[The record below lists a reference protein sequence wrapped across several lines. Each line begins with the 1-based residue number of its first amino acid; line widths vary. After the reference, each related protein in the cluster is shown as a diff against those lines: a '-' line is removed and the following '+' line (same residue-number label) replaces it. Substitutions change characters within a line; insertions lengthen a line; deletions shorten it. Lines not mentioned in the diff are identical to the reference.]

1 MREPQRVRHDFLVER
16 GKNMNIISKKKQGV
30 IAIICAIAMVVT
42 SLTIYNPRE
51 AKADTDYSQLTYDYK
66 NKGEAYMK
74 GAETTKSQWRV
85 AVDTSQSTGD
95 IVNWMTKGD
104 GNLNFYN
111 DMFMNVTWHGV
122 YLNAT
127 LEINGVKVKDGAEGV
142 QLYAAAEIHVNAKTW
157 INNNAYNVVK
167 VTSADE
173 TQYVTFIVATG
184 NKVDTS
190 TEESTELQKPAAPT
204 GLVANINDLKTNYTI
219 AFANVATATSYKF
232 YLDGKLVKD
241 ITNGGVVTIEE
252 LKLEEGKT
260 YTFGV
265 SAVNAAGESDISTVS
280 VTVPSKET
288 ETSTGST
295 EETTEA
301 FDPSTITEWTAVKGS
316 TTMSYYI
323 ANDAAGKVSV
333 QPEMHGD
340 NLYAAFKIA
349 AKFKSVVL
357 NDESITP
364 RDGADVEIAKTSFKE
379 GYNKLVVTN
388 FYGNESV
395 TIYFKVEK
403 EEETTTK
410 PYKDGEVLV
419 NESNVIKEVPAYESG
434 NEYQNEYK
442 NSGIKFVNGK
452 KYVAEVVVSSTAA
465 KKIKLV
471 FQKNGEKNNNDWSPV
486 ADGYDV
492 EIAAGNKV
500 KITYVFTSNLNVDDG
515 IYDIYL
521 GSVADATTLVFESK
535 KLTTYNEVPAGVQTG
550 IEVVPAPATYTVTVD
565 GAPTSV
571 AEGSTYTFGDNAQ
584 GYYDT
589 TNSVA
594 YASGEK
600 ITVNSD
606 ITVTSIKLNVAMQKG
621 ASVRLAT
628 PTGLRFQ
635 TVITSGNDIA
645 VSDILNKDFVTTGTL
660 ITTFDLFSANGN
672 VLDKDS
678 KYTNL
683 DIANS
688 GWYNDEVGKFCGSI
702 IKIKTDNYE
711 KKFVG
716 VGYATITYHNGDK
729 YSIYA
734 DVNETDNARS
744 IYYVANAVKEAGYK
758 NCDAAQ
764 KAIID
769 KYLAKEAF

>member
-1 MREPQRVRHDFLVER
+1 
-16 GKNMNIISKKKQGV
+16 MNVISKKKQGI

-51 AKADTDYSQLTYDYK
+51 AKADTDYSTLEFTRVTEPMDSSY
-66 NKGEAYMK
+66 AYCITENTLK
-74 GAETTKSQWRV
+74 DFGR
-85 AVDTSQSTGD
+85 
-95 IVNWMTKGD
+95 
-104 GNLNFYN
+104 LNFYGTY
-111 DMFMNVTWHGV
+111 FMQIVGSGNSKMKEAKITIDGIVQKDTTIAFDRADAITGFNISQLSDKAYHEIKLEGDGGNITIILKKGNV
-122 YLNAT
+122 
-127 LEINGVKVKDGAEGV
+127 NGE
-142 QLYAAAEIHVNAKTW
+142 
-157 INNNAYNVVK
+157 
-167 VTSADE
+167 S
-173 TQYVTFIVATG
+173 
-184 NKVDTS
+184 
-190 TEESTELQKPAAPT
+190 EESTELQKPAAPT
-204 GLVANINDLKTNYTI
+204 GLVANINALNTDYTI

-232 YLDGKLVKD
+232 YLDGEYKKD
-241 ITNGGVVTIEE
+241 ITNGGIVTIEE
-252 LKLEEGKT
+252 LGLKAGKT
-260 YTFGV
+260 YKFGV
-265 SAVNAAGESDISTVS
+265 SAVNKAGESDISEIS

-288 ETSTGST
+288 ETTGS

-301 FDPSTITEWTAVKGS
+301 FDPSTITEWTTVGNS
-316 TTMSYYI
+316 TISYYI

-333 QPEMHGD
+333 KPEMHGD
-340 NLYAAFKIA
+340 NLYVAFSLA

-357 NDESITP
+357 NDETITP
-364 RDGADVEIAKTSFKE
+364 RAGADVEIAKTSFKE
-379 GYNKLVVTN
+379 GYNKLVVTD
-388 FYGNESV
+388 FYGKESV
-395 TIYFKVEK
+395 TIYFKVVSATEK
-403 EEETTTK
+403 TK
-410 PYKDGEVLV
+410 YK
-419 NESNVIKEVPAYESG
+419 
-434 NEYQNEYK
+434 
-442 NSGIKFVNGK
+442 
-452 KYVAEVVVSSTAA
+452 
-465 KKIKLV
+465 
-471 FQKNGEKNNNDWSPV
+471 
-486 ADGYDV
+486 
-492 EIAAGNKV
+492 
-500 KITYVFTSNLNVDDG
+500 
-515 IYDIYL
+515 
-521 GSVADATTLVFESK
+521 
-535 KLTTYNEVPAGVQTG
+535 
-550 IEVVPAPATYTVTVD
+550 VTVD
-565 GAPTSV
+565 GTPTEV
-571 AEGSTYTFGDNAQ
+571 EEGSTYTFGDNAQ

-589 TNSVA
+589 TNKVA
-594 YASGEK
+594 YASGET
-600 ITVNSD
+600 ITVNSN

-678 KYTNL
+678 KYTKL

>member
-1 MREPQRVRHDFLVER
+1 
-16 GKNMNIISKKKQGV
+16 MNVISKKKQGV

-51 AKADTDYSQLTYDYK
+51 AKADTY
-66 NKGEAYMK
+66 
-74 GAETTKSQWRV
+74 V
-85 AVDTSQSTGD
+85 AVDGKQYSVTVSDGSAWTGFVCQGIFD
-95 IVNWMTKGD
+95 SARIHFAWGIGVDANSITASINENELKID
-104 GNLNFYN
+104 GNNAN
-111 DMFMNVTWHGV
+111 GMFIPLTEVSGLEIGSYEIVVKATTIASESSPAKEIIAK
-122 YLNAT
+122 AT
-127 LEINGVKVKDGAEGV
+127 LKIEKVEG
-142 QLYAAAEIHVNAKTW
+142 T
-157 INNNAYNVVK
+157 
-167 VTSADE
+167 
-173 TQYVTFIVATG
+173 
-184 NKVDTS
+184 
-190 TEESTELQKPAAPT
+190 TELQKPVAPT

-219 AFANVATATSYKF
+219 AFANVPTATSYKF
-232 YLDGKLVKD
+232 YLNGTYVKD

-265 SAVNAAGESDISTVS
+265 RAVNAAGESDISTVE
-280 VTVPSKET
+280 VKVPSKET

-301 FDPSTITEWTAVKGS
+301 FDPSTITKWTAVKGS

-333 QPEMHGD
+333 KPEMHGD
-340 NLYAAFKIA
+340 NLYAAFALA

-395 TIYFKVEK
+395 TIYFKVAK
-403 EEETTTK
+403 EEETTAK

-419 NESNVIKEVPAYESG
+419 NESNVTKEVPAYKDG
-434 NEYQNEYK
+434 NYWQNEY
-442 NSGIKFVNGK
+442 NNAPVNYVEGK

-471 FQKNGEKNNNDWSPV
+471 FQRVNIWDFVDANG
-486 ADGYDV
+486 GYEA

-500 KITYVFTSNLNVDDG
+500 KITYVFEAIKDKGTDNGNF
-515 IYDIYL
+515 DIYL

-535 KLTTYNEVPAGVQTG
+535 KLTTYNEVPAGVKTG
-550 IEVVPAPATYTVTVD
+550 VEVLSAPATYTVTVD

-628 PTGLRFQ
+628 PIGLRFQ

>member
-1 MREPQRVRHDFLVER
+1 
-16 GKNMNIISKKKQGV
+16 MNVISKKKQGI

-66 NKGEAYMK
+66 NKGESYMK
-74 GAETTKSQWRV
+74 GAETTKSKWRV

-104 GNLNFYN
+104 GNLNFYGE
-111 DMFMNVTWHGV
+111 MFMNVTWHGV
-122 YLNAT
+122 YPDAT
-127 LEINGVKVKDGAEGV
+127 LEINGVKVEEGAEGV
-142 QLYAAAEIHVNAKTW
+142 QAYASAEIHVNAKTW

-167 VTSADE
+167 VTSKDE

-190 TEESTELQKPAAPT
+190 TEESTELQKPVAPT

-232 YLDGKLVKD
+232 YLDGEYKKD
-241 ITNGGVVTIEE
+241 ITNGGIVTIEE
-252 LKLEEGKT
+252 LGLKAGQT
-260 YTFGV
+260 YKFGV
-265 SAVNAAGESDISTVS
+265 SAVNKAGESDISEIS

-288 ETSTGST
+288 ETTGS
-295 EETTEA
+295 EETTETL
-301 FDPSTITEWTAVKGS
+301 DPSTIKDWTEVKDS
-316 TTMSYYI
+316 KNTMLYYI
-323 ANDAAGKVSV
+323 ANKASDKVSV
-333 QPEMHGD
+333 KPEMHGD
-340 NLYAAFKIA
+340 NLYAAFTLA
-349 AKFKSVVL
+349 AKFKSVEL
-357 NDESITP
+357 NGETIIP
-364 RDGADVEIAKTSFKE
+364 REGADIEIPKTSFSKE
-379 GYNKLVVTN
+379 YNKLVVTN
-388 FYGNESV
+388 HHGSETV
-395 TIYFKVEK
+395 TIYFKVVSATEK
-403 EEETTTK
+403 TK
-410 PYKDGEVLV
+410 YK
-419 NESNVIKEVPAYESG
+419 
-434 NEYQNEYK
+434 
-442 NSGIKFVNGK
+442 
-452 KYVAEVVVSSTAA
+452 
-465 KKIKLV
+465 
-471 FQKNGEKNNNDWSPV
+471 
-486 ADGYDV
+486 
-492 EIAAGNKV
+492 
-500 KITYVFTSNLNVDDG
+500 
-515 IYDIYL
+515 
-521 GSVADATTLVFESK
+521 
-535 KLTTYNEVPAGVQTG
+535 
-550 IEVVPAPATYTVTVD
+550 VTVD
-565 GAPTSV
+565 GTPTEV
-571 AEGSTYTFGDNAQ
+571 EEGSTYTFGDNAQ
-584 GYYDT
+584 GYYDK

-645 VSDILNKDFVTTGTL
+645 ASDILNKDFVTTGTL

-672 VLDKDS
+672 VLNKDS

-702 IKIKTDNYE
+702 IKIKTGNYE

>member
-1 MREPQRVRHDFLVER
+1 
-16 GKNMNIISKKKQGV
+16 MNIISKKKQGV

-95 IVNWMTKGD
+95 IVNWMTTGD
-104 GNLNFYN
+104 GNLNFYGE
-111 DMFMNVTWHGV
+111 MFMNVTWHGV
-122 YLNAT
+122 YPDAT
-127 LEINGVKVKDGAEGV
+127 LEINGVKVEKGAEGV
-142 QLYAAAEIHVNAKTW
+142 QVYAAAEIHVNAKNW

-232 YLDGKLVKD
+232 YLDGKFVKD

-288 ETSTGST
+288 ETTKGS
-295 EETTEA
+295 EETTET
-301 FDPSTITEWTAVKGS
+301 FDPSTITEWTAVGGS

-333 QPEMHGD
+333 KPEMHGD
-340 NLYAAFKIA
+340 SLYAAFALA

-364 RDGADVEIAKTSFKE
+364 RGGADVEIAKTSFKE
-379 GYNKLVVTN
+379 GYNKLVVTD
-388 FYGNESV
+388 FYGKESV

-419 NESNVIKEVPAYESG
+419 NDSNVTKEVPAYENG
-434 NEYQNEYK
+434 DYWQNEY
-442 NSGIKFVNGK
+442 NNAPVNYVKGK

-471 FQKNGEKNNNDWSPV
+471 FQRVNIWDFVDANS
-486 ADGYDV
+486 GY
-492 EIAAGNKV
+492 EAEFAAGNKV
-500 KITYVFTSNLNVDDG
+500 KITYVFEATQETDNGNF
-515 IYDIYL
+515 DIYL

-550 IEVVPAPATYTVTVD
+550 VEVVSAPATYTVTVD
-565 GAPTSV
+565 GTPTSV
-571 AEGSTYTFGDNAQ
+571 TEGSTYTFGDNAQ

-594 YASGEK
+594 YASGET
-600 ITVNSD
+600 ITVNSN
-606 ITVTSIKLNVAMQKG
+606 ITVTSINLNVAMQKG

-702 IKIKTDNYE
+702 IKIKTGNYE

-744 IYYVANAVKEAGYK
+744 IYYVANAVKDAGYK

>member
-1 MREPQRVRHDFLVER
+1 
-16 GKNMNIISKKKQGV
+16 MNIISKKKQGV

-95 IVNWMTKGD
+95 IVNWMTTGD
-104 GNLNFYN
+104 GNLNFYGE
-111 DMFMNVTWHGV
+111 MFMNVTWHGV
-122 YLNAT
+122 YPDAT
-127 LEINGVKVKDGAEGV
+127 LEINGVKVEKGAEGV
-142 QLYAAAEIHVNAKTW
+142 QVYAAAKIHVNAKNW

-232 YLDGKLVKD
+232 YLDGKFVKD

-288 ETSTGST
+288 ETTKGS
-295 EETTEA
+295 EETTET
-301 FDPSTITEWTAVKGS
+301 FDPSTITEWTAVGGS

-333 QPEMHGD
+333 KPEMHGD
-340 NLYAAFKIA
+340 SLYAAFALA

-364 RDGADVEIAKTSFKE
+364 RGGADVEIAKTSFKE
-379 GYNKLVVTN
+379 GYNKLVVTD
-388 FYGNESV
+388 FYGKESV

-419 NESNVIKEVPAYESG
+419 NDSNVTKEVPAYENG
-434 NEYQNEYK
+434 DYWQNEY
-442 NSGIKFVNGK
+442 NNAPVNYVKGK

-471 FQKNGEKNNNDWSPV
+471 FQRVNIWDFVDANS
-486 ADGYDV
+486 GYEA

-500 KITYVFTSNLNVDDG
+500 KITYVFEATQETDNGNF
-515 IYDIYL
+515 DIYL

-550 IEVVPAPATYTVTVD
+550 VEVVSAPATYTVTVD
-565 GAPTSV
+565 GTPTSV
-571 AEGSTYTFGDNAQ
+571 TEGSTYTFGDNAQ

-594 YASGEK
+594 YASGET
-600 ITVNSD
+600 ITVNSN
-606 ITVTSIKLNVAMQKG
+606 ITVTSINLNVAMQKG

-702 IKIKTDNYE
+702 IKIKTGNYE

-744 IYYVANAVKEAGYK
+744 IYYVANAVKDAGYK

>member
-1 MREPQRVRHDFLVER
+1 
-16 GKNMNIISKKKQGV
+16 MNIISKKKQGV

-95 IVNWMTKGD
+95 IVNWMTTGD
-104 GNLNFYN
+104 GNLNFYGE
-111 DMFMNVTWHGV
+111 MFMNVTWHGV
-122 YLNAT
+122 YPDAT
-127 LEINGVKVKDGAEGV
+127 LEINGVKVEKGAEGV
-142 QLYAAAEIHVNAKTW
+142 QVYAAAEIHVNAKNW

-219 AFANVATATSYKF
+219 AFANVATATSYK
-232 YLDGKLVKD
+232 LDGKFVKD

-288 ETSTGST
+288 ETTNGS
-295 EETTEA
+295 EETTET
-301 FDPSTITEWTAVKGS
+301 FDPSTITEWTAVGGS

-333 QPEMHGD
+333 KPEMHGD
-340 NLYAAFKIA
+340 SLYAAFALA

-364 RDGADVEIAKTSFKE
+364 RGGADVEIAKTSFKE
-379 GYNKLVVTN
+379 GYNKLVVTD
-388 FYGNESV
+388 FYGKESV

-419 NESNVIKEVPAYESG
+419 NDSNVTKEVPAYENG
-434 NEYQNEYK
+434 DYWQNEY
-442 NSGIKFVNGK
+442 NNAPVNYVKGK

-471 FQKNGEKNNNDWSPV
+471 FQRVNIWDFVDANS
-486 ADGYDV
+486 GYEA

-500 KITYVFTSNLNVDDG
+500 KITYVFEATQETDNGNF
-515 IYDIYL
+515 DIYL

-550 IEVVPAPATYTVTVD
+550 VEVVSAPATYTVTVD
-565 GAPTSV
+565 GTPTSV
-571 AEGSTYTFGDNAQ
+571 TEGSTYTFGDNAQ

-594 YASGEK
+594 YASGET
-600 ITVNSD
+600 ITVNSN
-606 ITVTSIKLNVAMQKG
+606 ITVTSINLNVAMQKG

-702 IKIKTDNYE
+702 IKIKTGNYE

-744 IYYVANAVKEAGYK
+744 IYYVANAVKDAGYK

>member
-1 MREPQRVRHDFLVER
+1 
-16 GKNMNIISKKKQGV
+16 MNIISKKKQGV

-95 IVNWMTKGD
+95 IVNWMTTGD
-104 GNLNFYN
+104 GNLNFYGE
-111 DMFMNVTWHGV
+111 MFMNVTWHGV
-122 YLNAT
+122 YPDAT
-127 LEINGVKVKDGAEGV
+127 LEINGVKVEKGAEGV
-142 QLYAAAEIHVNAKTW
+142 QVYAAVEIHVNAKNW

-232 YLDGKLVKD
+232 YLDGKFVKD

-288 ETSTGST
+288 ETTKGS
-295 EETTEA
+295 EETTET
-301 FDPSTITEWTAVKGS
+301 FDPSTITEWTAVGGS

-333 QPEMHGD
+333 KPEMHGD
-340 NLYAAFKIA
+340 SLYAAFALA

-364 RDGADVEIAKTSFKE
+364 RGGADVEIAKTSFKE
-379 GYNKLVVTN
+379 GYNKLVVTD
-388 FYGNESV
+388 FYGKESV

-419 NESNVIKEVPAYESG
+419 NDSNVTKEVPAYENG
-434 NEYQNEYK
+434 DYWQNEY
-442 NSGIKFVNGK
+442 NNAPVNYVKGK

-471 FQKNGEKNNNDWSPV
+471 FQRVNIWDFVDANS
-486 ADGYDV
+486 GYEA

-500 KITYVFTSNLNVDDG
+500 KITYVFEATQETDNGNF
-515 IYDIYL
+515 DIYL

-550 IEVVPAPATYTVTVD
+550 VEVVSAPATYTVTVD
-565 GAPTSV
+565 GTPTSV
-571 AEGSTYTFGDNAQ
+571 TEGSTYTFGDNAQ

-594 YASGEK
+594 YASGET
-600 ITVNSD
+600 ITVNSN
-606 ITVTSIKLNVAMQKG
+606 ITVTSINLNVAMQKG

-702 IKIKTDNYE
+702 IKIKTGNYE

-744 IYYVANAVKEAGYK
+744 IYYVANAVKDAGYK

>member
-1 MREPQRVRHDFLVER
+1 
-16 GKNMNIISKKKQGV
+16 MNIISKKKQGI

-95 IVNWMTKGD
+95 IVNWMTTGS
-104 GNLNFYN
+104 GELNFYG
-111 DMFMNVTWHGV
+111 DMFMKVVWHGN
-122 YLNAT
+122 YPDAT
-127 LEINGVKVKDGAEGV
+127 LEINGVKVENGAEGV
-142 QLYAAAEIHVNAKTW
+142 QVYASTEIHVNAKTW

-167 VTSADE
+167 VTSKDE

-190 TEESTELQKPAAPT
+190 TEESTELQKPAAPI

-232 YLDGKLVKD
+232 YLDGKVVKD

-288 ETSTGST
+288 ETTKGS
-295 EETTEA
+295 EETTET
-301 FDPSTITEWTAVKGS
+301 FDPSTITEWTTVGNS
-316 TTMSYYI
+316 TISYYI

-333 QPEMHGD
+333 KPEMHGD
-340 NLYAAFKIA
+340 NLYVAFSLA

-357 NDESITP
+357 NDETITP
-364 RDGADVEIAKTSFKE
+364 RAGADVEIAKTSFKE
-379 GYNKLVVTN
+379 GYNKLVVTD
-388 FYGNESV
+388 FYGKESV
-395 TIYFKVEK
+395 TIYFKVVSATEK
-403 EEETTTK
+403 TK
-410 PYKDGEVLV
+410 YK
-419 NESNVIKEVPAYESG
+419 
-434 NEYQNEYK
+434 
-442 NSGIKFVNGK
+442 
-452 KYVAEVVVSSTAA
+452 
-465 KKIKLV
+465 
-471 FQKNGEKNNNDWSPV
+471 
-486 ADGYDV
+486 
-492 EIAAGNKV
+492 
-500 KITYVFTSNLNVDDG
+500 
-515 IYDIYL
+515 
-521 GSVADATTLVFESK
+521 
-535 KLTTYNEVPAGVQTG
+535 
-550 IEVVPAPATYTVTVD
+550 VTVD
-565 GAPTSV
+565 GTPTEV
-571 AEGSTYTFGDNAQ
+571 EEGSTYTFGNNAQ

-589 TNSVA
+589 TNKVA

-702 IKIKTDNYE
+702 IKIKTGNYE

-744 IYYVANAVKEAGYK
+744 IYYVANAVKDAGYK

>member
-1 MREPQRVRHDFLVER
+1 
-16 GKNMNIISKKKQGV
+16 MNIISKKKQGV

-95 IVNWMTKGD
+95 IVNWMTTGD
-104 GNLNFYN
+104 GNLNFYGE
-111 DMFMNVTWHGV
+111 MFMNVTWHGV
-122 YLNAT
+122 YPDAT
-127 LEINGVKVKDGAEGV
+127 LEINGVKVEKGAEGV
-142 QLYAAAEIHVNAKTW
+142 QVYAAAEIYVNAKNW

-219 AFANVATATSYKF
+219 AFANVVTATSYKF
-232 YLDGKLVKD
+232 YLDGKFVKD

-288 ETSTGST
+288 ETTKGS
-295 EETTEA
+295 EETTET
-301 FDPSTITEWTAVKGS
+301 FDPSTITEWTAVGGS

-333 QPEMHGD
+333 KPEMHGD
-340 NLYAAFKIA
+340 SLYAAFALA

-364 RDGADVEIAKTSFKE
+364 RGGADVEIAKTSFKE
-379 GYNKLVVTN
+379 GYNKLVVTD
-388 FYGNESV
+388 FYGKESV

-419 NESNVIKEVPAYESG
+419 NDSNVTKEVPAYENG
-434 NEYQNEYK
+434 DYWQNEY
-442 NSGIKFVNGK
+442 NNAPVNYVKGK

-471 FQKNGEKNNNDWSPV
+471 FQRVNIWDFVDANS
-486 ADGYDV
+486 GYEA

-500 KITYVFTSNLNVDDG
+500 KITYVFEATQETDNGNF
-515 IYDIYL
+515 DIYL

-550 IEVVPAPATYTVTVD
+550 VEVVSAPATYTVTVD
-565 GAPTSV
+565 GTPTSV
-571 AEGSTYTFGDNAQ
+571 TEGSTYTFGDNAQ

-594 YASGEK
+594 YASGET
-600 ITVNSD
+600 ITVNSN
-606 ITVTSIKLNVAMQKG
+606 ITVTSINLNVAMQKG

-702 IKIKTDNYE
+702 IKIKTGNYE

-744 IYYVANAVKEAGYK
+744 IYYVANAVKDAGYK

>member
-1 MREPQRVRHDFLVER
+1 
-16 GKNMNIISKKKQGV
+16 MNIISKKKQGV

-95 IVNWMTKGD
+95 IVNWMTTGD
-104 GNLNFYN
+104 GNLNFYGE
-111 DMFMNVTWHGV
+111 MFMNVTWHGV
-122 YLNAT
+122 YPDAT
-127 LEINGVKVKDGAEGV
+127 LEINGVKVEKGAEGV
-142 QLYAAAEIHVNAKTW
+142 QVYAAAEIHVNAKNW

-232 YLDGKLVKD
+232 YLDGKFVKD

-288 ETSTGST
+288 ETTKGS
-295 EETTEA
+295 EETTET
-301 FDPSTITEWTAVKGS
+301 FDPSTITEWTAVGGS

-323 ANDAAGKVSV
+323 ANDAAGKVRV
-333 QPEMHGD
+333 KPEMHGD
-340 NLYAAFKIA
+340 SLYAAFALA

-364 RDGADVEIAKTSFKE
+364 RGGADVEIAKTSFKE
-379 GYNKLVVTN
+379 GYNKLVVTD
-388 FYGNESV
+388 FYGKESV

-419 NESNVIKEVPAYESG
+419 NDSNVTKEVPAYENG
-434 NEYQNEYK
+434 YYWQNEY
-442 NSGIKFVNGK
+442 NNAPVNYVKGK

-471 FQKNGEKNNNDWSPV
+471 FQRVNIWDFVDANS
-486 ADGYDV
+486 GYEA

-500 KITYVFTSNLNVDDG
+500 KITYVFEATQETDNGNF
-515 IYDIYL
+515 DIYL

-550 IEVVPAPATYTVTVD
+550 VEVVSAPATYTVTVD
-565 GAPTSV
+565 GTPTSV
-571 AEGSTYTFGDNAQ
+571 TEGSTYTFGDNAQ

-594 YASGEK
+594 YASGET
-600 ITVNSD
+600 ITVNSN
-606 ITVTSIKLNVAMQKG
+606 ITVTSINLNVAMQKG

-702 IKIKTDNYE
+702 IKIKTGNYE

-744 IYYVANAVKEAGYK
+744 IYYVANAVKDAGYK

>member
-1 MREPQRVRHDFLVER
+1 
-16 GKNMNIISKKKQGV
+16 MNVISKKKQGI

-66 NKGEAYMK
+66 NKGESYMK
-74 GAETTKSQWRV
+74 GAETTKSKWRV

-104 GNLNFYN
+104 GNLNFYGE
-111 DMFMNVTWHGV
+111 MFMNVTWHGV
-122 YLNAT
+122 YPDAT
-127 LEINGVKVKDGAEGV
+127 LEINGVKVEEGAEGV
-142 QLYAAAEIHVNAKTW
+142 QAYASAEIHVNAKTW

-167 VTSADE
+167 VTSKDE

-190 TEESTELQKPAAPT
+190 TEESTELQKPVAPT
-204 GLVANINDLKTNYTI
+204 ELVANINDLKTNYTI

-232 YLDGKLVKD
+232 YLDGEYKKD
-241 ITNGGVVTIEE
+241 ITNGGIVTIEE
-252 LKLEEGKT
+252 LGLKAGQT
-260 YTFGV
+260 YKFGV
-265 SAVNAAGESDISTVS
+265 SAVNKAGESDISEIS

-288 ETSTGST
+288 ETTGS
-295 EETTEA
+295 EETTETL
-301 FDPSTITEWTAVKGS
+301 DPSTIKDWTEVKDS
-316 TTMSYYI
+316 KNTMLYYI
-323 ANDAAGKVSV
+323 ANKASDKVSAK
-333 QPEMHGD
+333 PEMHGD
-340 NLYAAFKIA
+340 NLYAAFTLA
-349 AKFKSVVL
+349 AKFKSVEL
-357 NDESITP
+357 NGETIIP
-364 RDGADVEIAKTSFKE
+364 REGADIEIPKTSFSKE
-379 GYNKLVVTN
+379 YNKLVVTN
-388 FYGNESV
+388 HYGSETV
-395 TIYFKVEK
+395 TIYFKVVSATEK
-403 EEETTTK
+403 TK
-410 PYKDGEVLV
+410 YK
-419 NESNVIKEVPAYESG
+419 
-434 NEYQNEYK
+434 
-442 NSGIKFVNGK
+442 
-452 KYVAEVVVSSTAA
+452 
-465 KKIKLV
+465 
-471 FQKNGEKNNNDWSPV
+471 
-486 ADGYDV
+486 
-492 EIAAGNKV
+492 
-500 KITYVFTSNLNVDDG
+500 
-515 IYDIYL
+515 
-521 GSVADATTLVFESK
+521 
-535 KLTTYNEVPAGVQTG
+535 
-550 IEVVPAPATYTVTVD
+550 VTVD
-565 GAPTSV
+565 GTPTEV
-571 AEGSTYTFGDNAQ
+571 EEGSTYTFGDNAQ
-584 GYYDT
+584 GYYDK

-645 VSDILNKDFVTTGTL
+645 ESDILNKDFVTTGTL

-672 VLDKDS
+672 VLNKDS

-702 IKIKTDNYE
+702 IKIKTGNYE

>member
-1 MREPQRVRHDFLVER
+1 
-16 GKNMNIISKKKQGV
+16 MNIISKKKQGV

-95 IVNWMTKGD
+95 IVNWMTTGD
-104 GNLNFYN
+104 GNLNFYGE
-111 DMFMNVTWHGV
+111 MFMNVTWHGV
-122 YLNAT
+122 YPDAT
-127 LEINGVKVKDGAEGV
+127 LEINGVKVEKGAEGV
-142 QLYAAAEIHVNAKTW
+142 QVYAAAEIHVNAKNW

-232 YLDGKLVKD
+232 YLDGKFVKD

-288 ETSTGST
+288 ETTKGKGS
-295 EETTEA
+295 EETTET
-301 FDPSTITEWTAVKGS
+301 FDPSTITEWTAVGGS

-333 QPEMHGD
+333 KPEMHGD
-340 NLYAAFKIA
+340 SLYAAFALA

-364 RDGADVEIAKTSFKE
+364 RGGADVEIAKTSFKE
-379 GYNKLVVTN
+379 GYNKLVVTD
-388 FYGNESV
+388 FYGKESV

-419 NESNVIKEVPAYESG
+419 NDSNVTKEVPAYENG
-434 NEYQNEYK
+434 DYWQNEY
-442 NSGIKFVNGK
+442 NNAPVNYVKGK

-471 FQKNGEKNNNDWSPV
+471 FQRVNIWDFVDANS
-486 ADGYDV
+486 GYEA

-500 KITYVFTSNLNVDDG
+500 KITYVFEATQETDNGNF
-515 IYDIYL
+515 DIYL

-550 IEVVPAPATYTVTVD
+550 VEVVSAPATYTVTVD
-565 GAPTSV
+565 GTPTSV
-571 AEGSTYTFGDNAQ
+571 TEGSTYTFGDNAQ

-594 YASGEK
+594 YASGET
-600 ITVNSD
+600 ITVNSN
-606 ITVTSIKLNVAMQKG
+606 ITVTSINLNVAMQKG

-702 IKIKTDNYE
+702 IKIKTGNYE

-744 IYYVANAVKEAGYK
+744 IYYVANAVKDAGYK

>member
-1 MREPQRVRHDFLVER
+1 
-16 GKNMNIISKKKQGV
+16 MNIISKKKQGV

-95 IVNWMTKGD
+95 IVNWMTTGD
-104 GNLNFYN
+104 GNLNFYGE
-111 DMFMNVTWHGV
+111 MFMNVTWHGV
-122 YLNAT
+122 YPDAT
-127 LEINGVKVKDGAEGV
+127 LEINGVKVEKGAEGV
-142 QLYAAAEIHVNAKTW
+142 QVYAAAEIHVNAKNW

-232 YLDGKLVKD
+232 YLDGKFVKD

-288 ETSTGST
+288 ETTKGS
-295 EETTEA
+295 EETTET
-301 FDPSTITEWTAVKGS
+301 FDPSTITEWTAVGGS

-333 QPEMHGD
+333 KPEMHGD
-340 NLYAAFKIA
+340 SLYAAFALA

-379 GYNKLVVTN
+379 GYNKLVVTD
-388 FYGNESV
+388 FYGKESV

-419 NESNVIKEVPAYESG
+419 NDSNVTKEVPAYENG
-434 NEYQNEYK
+434 DYWQNEY
-442 NSGIKFVNGK
+442 NNAPVNYVKGK

-471 FQKNGEKNNNDWSPV
+471 FQRVNIGDFVDANS
-486 ADGYDV
+486 GYEA

-500 KITYVFTSNLNVDDG
+500 KITYVFEATQETDNGNF
-515 IYDIYL
+515 DIYL

-550 IEVVPAPATYTVTVD
+550 VEVVSAPATYTVTVD
-565 GAPTSV
+565 GTPTSV
-571 AEGSTYTFGDNAQ
+571 TEGSTYTFGDNAQ

-594 YASGEK
+594 YASGET
-600 ITVNSD
+600 ITVNSN
-606 ITVTSIKLNVAMQKG
+606 ITVTSINLNVAMQKG

-678 KYTNL
+678 EYTNL

-702 IKIKTDNYE
+702 IKIKTGNYE

-744 IYYVANAVKEAGYK
+744 IYYVANAVKDAGYK

>member
-1 MREPQRVRHDFLVER
+1 M
-16 GKNMNIISKKKQGV
+16 
-30 IAIICAIAMVVT
+30 
-42 SLTIYNPRE
+42 
-51 AKADTDYSQLTYDYK
+51 
-66 NKGEAYMK
+66 
-74 GAETTKSQWRV
+74 

-95 IVNWMTKGD
+95 IVNWMTTGD
-104 GNLNFYN
+104 GNLNFYGE
-111 DMFMNVTWHGV
+111 MFMNVTWHGV
-122 YLNAT
+122 YPDAT
-127 LEINGVKVKDGAEGV
+127 LEINGVKVEKGAEGV
-142 QLYAAAEIHVNAKTW
+142 QVYAAAEIHVNAKNW

-232 YLDGKLVKD
+232 YLDGKFVKD
-241 ITNGGVVTIEE
+241 ITNDGVVTIEE

-288 ETSTGST
+288 ETTKGS
-295 EETTEA
+295 EETTET
-301 FDPSTITEWTAVKGS
+301 FDPSTITEWTAVGGS

-333 QPEMHGD
+333 KPEMHGD
-340 NLYAAFKIA
+340 SLYAAFALA

-364 RDGADVEIAKTSFKE
+364 RGGADVEIAKTSFKE
-379 GYNKLVVTN
+379 GYNKLVVTD
-388 FYGNESV
+388 FYGKESV

-419 NESNVIKEVPAYESG
+419 NDSNVTKEVPAYENG
-434 NEYQNEYK
+434 DYWQNEY
-442 NSGIKFVNGK
+442 NNAPVNYVKGK

-471 FQKNGEKNNNDWSPV
+471 FQRVNIWDFVDANS
-486 ADGYDV
+486 GYEA

-500 KITYVFTSNLNVDDG
+500 KITYVFEATQETDNGNF
-515 IYDIYL
+515 DIYL

-550 IEVVPAPATYTVTVD
+550 VEVVSAPATYTVTVD
-565 GAPTSV
+565 GTPTSV
-571 AEGSTYTFGDNAQ
+571 TEGSTYTFGDNAQ

-594 YASGEK
+594 YASGET
-600 ITVNSD
+600 ITVNSN
-606 ITVTSIKLNVAMQKG
+606 ITVTSINLNVAMQKG

-702 IKIKTDNYE
+702 IKIKTGNYE

-744 IYYVANAVKEAGYK
+744 IYYVANAVKDAGYK

>member
-1 MREPQRVRHDFLVER
+1 
-16 GKNMNIISKKKQGV
+16 MNIISKKKQGV

-95 IVNWMTKGD
+95 IVNWMTTGD
-104 GNLNFYN
+104 GNLNFYGE
-111 DMFMNVTWHGV
+111 MFMNVTWHGV
-122 YLNAT
+122 YPDAT
-127 LEINGVKVKDGAEGV
+127 LEINGVKVEKGAEGV
-142 QLYAAAEIHVNAKTW
+142 QVYAAAEIHVNAKNW

-232 YLDGKLVKD
+232 YLDGKFVKD

-288 ETSTGST
+288 ETTKGS
-295 EETTEA
+295 EETTET
-301 FDPSTITEWTAVKGS
+301 FDPSTITEWTAVGGS

-333 QPEMHGD
+333 KPEMHGD
-340 NLYAAFKIA
+340 SLYAAFALA

-364 RDGADVEIAKTSFKE
+364 RGGADVEIAKTSFKE
-379 GYNKLVVTN
+379 GYNKLVVTD
-388 FYGNESV
+388 FYGKESV

-419 NESNVIKEVPAYESG
+419 NDSNVTKEVPAYENG
-434 NEYQNEYK
+434 DYWQNEY
-442 NSGIKFVNGK
+442 NNAPVNYVKGK

-471 FQKNGEKNNNDWSPV
+471 FQRVNIWDFVDANS
-486 ADGYDV
+486 GYEA

-500 KITYVFTSNLNVDDG
+500 KITYVFEATQETDNGNF
-515 IYDIYL
+515 DIYL

-550 IEVVPAPATYTVTVD
+550 VEVVSAPATYTVTVD
-565 GAPTSV
+565 GTPTSV
-571 AEGSTYTFGDNAQ
+571 TEGSTYTFGDNAQ

-594 YASGEK
+594 YASGET
-600 ITVNSD
+600 ITVNSN
-606 ITVTSIKLNVAMQKG
+606 ITVTSINLNVAMQKG

-702 IKIKTDNYE
+702 IKIKTGNYE

-744 IYYVANAVKEAGYK
+744 IYYVANAVKDAGYK

>member
-1 MREPQRVRHDFLVER
+1 
-16 GKNMNIISKKKQGV
+16 
-30 IAIICAIAMVVT
+30 MVVT

-95 IVNWMTKGD
+95 IVNWMTTGD
-104 GNLNFYN
+104 GNLNFYGE
-111 DMFMNVTWHGV
+111 MFMNVTWHGV
-122 YLNAT
+122 YPDAT
-127 LEINGVKVKDGAEGV
+127 LEINGVKVEKGAEGV
-142 QLYAAAEIHVNAKTW
+142 QVYAAAEIHVNAKNW

-232 YLDGKLVKD
+232 YLDGKFVKD

-288 ETSTGST
+288 ETTKGS
-295 EETTEA
+295 EETTET
-301 FDPSTITEWTAVKGS
+301 FDPSTITEWTAVGGS

-333 QPEMHGD
+333 KPEMHGD
-340 NLYAAFKIA
+340 SLYAAFALA

-364 RDGADVEIAKTSFKE
+364 RGGADVEIAKTSFKE
-379 GYNKLVVTN
+379 GYNKLVVTD
-388 FYGNESV
+388 FYGKESV

-419 NESNVIKEVPAYESG
+419 NDSNVTKEVPAYENG
-434 NEYQNEYK
+434 DYWQNVRGLPPMADFRPGGQGRFGAFLRPQCR
-442 NSGIKFVNGK
+442 SRG
-452 KYVAEVVVSSTAA
+452 VS
-465 KKIKLV
+465 
-471 FQKNGEKNNNDWSPV
+471 DPV
-486 ADGYDV
+486 SFRQAPGRFP
-492 EIAAGNKV
+492 AFA
-500 KITYVFTSNLNVDDG
+500 
-515 IYDIYL
+515 
-521 GSVADATTLVFESK
+521 
-535 KLTTYNEVPAGVQTG
+535 VPA
-550 IEVVPAPATYTVTVD
+550 
-565 GAPTSV
+565 
-571 AEGSTYTFGDNAQ
+571 AQ
-584 GYYDT
+584 HPRT
-589 TNSVA
+589 
-594 YASGEK
+594 
-600 ITVNSD
+600 
-606 ITVTSIKLNVAMQKG
+606 
-621 ASVRLAT
+621 
-628 PTGLRFQ
+628 
-635 TVITSGNDIA
+635 
-645 VSDILNKDFVTTGTL
+645 
-660 ITTFDLFSANGN
+660 
-672 VLDKDS
+672 
-678 KYTNL
+678 
-683 DIANS
+683 
-688 GWYNDEVGKFCGSI
+688 
-702 IKIKTDNYE
+702 
-711 KKFVG
+711 
-716 VGYATITYHNGDK
+716 
-729 YSIYA
+729 
-734 DVNETDNARS
+734 
-744 IYYVANAVKEAGYK
+744 
-758 NCDAAQ
+758 
-764 KAIID
+764 
-769 KYLAKEAF
+769 

>member
-1 MREPQRVRHDFLVER
+1 
-16 GKNMNIISKKKQGV
+16 MNIISKKKQGV

-95 IVNWMTKGD
+95 IVNWMTTGD
-104 GNLNFYN
+104 GNLNFYGE
-111 DMFMNVTWHGV
+111 MFMNVTWHGV
-122 YLNAT
+122 YPDAT
-127 LEINGVKVKDGAEGV
+127 LEINGVKVEKGAEGV
-142 QLYAAAEIHVNAKTW
+142 QVYAAAEIHVNAKNW

-232 YLDGKLVKD
+232 YLDGKFVKD

-288 ETSTGST
+288 ETTKGS
-295 EETTEA
+295 EETTET
-301 FDPSTITEWTAVKGS
+301 FDPSTITEWTAVGGS

-333 QPEMHGD
+333 KPEMHGD
-340 NLYAAFKIA
+340 SLYAAFALA

-364 RDGADVEIAKTSFKE
+364 RGGADVEIAKTSFKE
-379 GYNKLVVTN
+379 GYNKLVVTD
-388 FYGNESV
+388 FYGKESV

-419 NESNVIKEVPAYESG
+419 NDSNVTKEVPAYENG
-434 NEYQNEYK
+434 DYWQNEY
-442 NSGIKFVNGK
+442 NNAPVNYVKGK

-471 FQKNGEKNNNDWSPV
+471 FQRVNIWDFVDANS
-486 ADGYDV
+486 GYEA

-500 KITYVFTSNLNVDDG
+500 KITYVFEATQETDNGNF
-515 IYDIYL
+515 DIYL

-550 IEVVPAPATYTVTVD
+550 VEVVSAPATYTVTVD
-565 GAPTSV
+565 GTPTSV
-571 AEGSTYTFGDNAQ
+571 TEGSTYTFGDNAQ

-594 YASGEK
+594 YASGET
-600 ITVNSD
+600 ITVNSN
-606 ITVTSIKLNVAMQKG
+606 ITVTSINLNVAMQKG

-716 VGYATITYHNGDK
+716 VGYVTIKYNNGKTY
-729 YSIYA
+729 SVCA

-744 IYYVANAVKEAGYK
+744 IYYVANAVKKAGYK

>member
-1 MREPQRVRHDFLVER
+1 
-16 GKNMNIISKKKQGV
+16 MNVISKKKQGI

-66 NKGEAYMK
+66 NKGESYMK
-74 GAETTKSQWRV
+74 GAETTKSKWRV

-104 GNLNFYN
+104 GNLNFYGE
-111 DMFMNVTWHGV
+111 MFMNVTWHGV
-122 YLNAT
+122 YPDAT
-127 LEINGVKVKDGAEGV
+127 LEINGVKVEEGAEGV
-142 QLYAAAEIHVNAKTW
+142 QAYASAEIHVNAKTW

-167 VTSADE
+167 VTSKDE

-190 TEESTELQKPAAPT
+190 TEESTELQKPVAPT

-232 YLDGKLVKD
+232 YLDGEYKKD
-241 ITNGGVVTIEE
+241 ITNGGIVTIEE
-252 LKLEEGKT
+252 LGLKAGQT
-260 YTFGV
+260 YKFGV
-265 SAVNAAGESDISTVS
+265 SAVNKAGESDISEIS

-288 ETSTGST
+288 ETTGS
-295 EETTEA
+295 EETTETL
-301 FDPSTITEWTAVKGS
+301 DPSTIKDWTEVKDS
-316 TTMSYYI
+316 KNTMLYYI
-323 ANDAAGKVSV
+323 ANKASGKVSV
-333 QPEMHGD
+333 KPEMHGD
-340 NLYAAFKIA
+340 NLYAAFTLA
-349 AKFKSVVL
+349 AKFKSVEL
-357 NDESITP
+357 NGETIIP
-364 RDGADVEIAKTSFKE
+364 REGADIEIPKTSFSKE
-379 GYNKLVVTN
+379 YNKLVVTN
-388 FYGNESV
+388 HYGSETV
-395 TIYFKVEK
+395 TIYFKVVSATEK
-403 EEETTTK
+403 TK
-410 PYKDGEVLV
+410 YK
-419 NESNVIKEVPAYESG
+419 
-434 NEYQNEYK
+434 
-442 NSGIKFVNGK
+442 
-452 KYVAEVVVSSTAA
+452 
-465 KKIKLV
+465 
-471 FQKNGEKNNNDWSPV
+471 
-486 ADGYDV
+486 
-492 EIAAGNKV
+492 
-500 KITYVFTSNLNVDDG
+500 
-515 IYDIYL
+515 
-521 GSVADATTLVFESK
+521 
-535 KLTTYNEVPAGVQTG
+535 
-550 IEVVPAPATYTVTVD
+550 VTVD
-565 GAPTSV
+565 GTPTEV
-571 AEGSTYTFGDNAQ
+571 EEGSTYTFGDNAQ
-584 GYYDT
+584 GYYDK

-645 VSDILNKDFVTTGTL
+645 ASDILNKDFVTTGTL

-672 VLDKDS
+672 VLNKDS

-702 IKIKTDNYE
+702 IKIKTGNYE

>member
-1 MREPQRVRHDFLVER
+1 
-16 GKNMNIISKKKQGV
+16 MNIISKKKQGV
-30 IAIICAIAMVVT
+30 IAIICAIAMIVT

-51 AKADTDYSQLTYDYK
+51 AKADTS
-66 NKGEAYMK
+66 
-74 GAETTKSQWRV
+74 V
-85 AVDTSQSTGD
+85 AVDGKQYSVTVSDGSAWTGFVCQGIFGSARIHFAWGIGVD
-95 IVNWMTKGD
+95 ANSITASINENELKIDGKNANGMFIPLTEVSGLEIGSYEIVVKATTIASESSPAKEI
-104 GNLNFYN
+104 
-111 DMFMNVTWHGV
+111 VAK
-122 YLNAT
+122 AT
-127 LEINGVKVKDGAEGV
+127 LKIEKVEG
-142 QLYAAAEIHVNAKTW
+142 T
-157 INNNAYNVVK
+157 
-167 VTSADE
+167 
-173 TQYVTFIVATG
+173 
-184 NKVDTS
+184 
-190 TEESTELQKPAAPT
+190 TELQKPAAPT
-204 GLVANINDLKTNYTI
+204 GLVANINALNTDYTI

-232 YLDGKLVKD
+232 YLDGKFVKD

-265 SAVNAAGESDISTVS
+265 SAVNAAGESDISTVE
-280 VTVPSKET
+280 VKVPSKET

-301 FDPSTITEWTAVKGS
+301 FDPSTITEWTAVGGS
-316 TTMSYYI
+316 TKMSYYI

-333 QPEMHGD
+333 KPEMHGD
-340 NLYAAFKIA
+340 NLYAAFTIA

-364 RDGADVEIAKTSFKE
+364 RGGADVEIAKTSFKE
-379 GYNKLVVTN
+379 GYNKLVVTDY
-388 FYGNESV
+388 YGKESV

-403 EEETTTK
+403 EEETTAK

-419 NESNVIKEVPAYESG
+419 NETNVTKEVPAYTG
-434 NEYQNEYK
+434 GDYWQNEYNNAPVK
-442 NSGIKFVNGK
+442 YVKGK

-465 KKIKLV
+465 KAIKLV
-471 FQKNGEKNNNDWSPV
+471 FQRVNIWDFVDANQ
-486 ADGYDV
+486 GY
-492 EIAAGNKV
+492 EAKIAAGNKV
-500 KITYVFTSNLNVDDG
+500 KITYVFEATQETDNGNF
-515 IYDIYL
+515 DIYL

-550 IEVVPAPATYTVTVD
+550 VEVLSAPATYTVTVD
-565 GAPTSV
+565 GTPTSV
-571 AEGSTYTFGDNAQ
+571 TEGSTYTFGDNAQ

-702 IKIKTDNYE
+702 IKIKKDKYE
-711 KKFVG
+711 KKFVC
-716 VGYATITYHNGDK
+716 V
-729 YSIYA
+729 
-734 DVNETDNARS
+734 
-744 IYYVANAVKEAGYK
+744 
-758 NCDAAQ
+758 
-764 KAIID
+764 
-769 KYLAKEAF
+769 

>member
-1 MREPQRVRHDFLVER
+1 
-16 GKNMNIISKKKQGV
+16 MNVISKKKQGI

-66 NKGEAYMK
+66 NKGESYMK
-74 GAETTKSQWRV
+74 GAETTKSKWRV

-104 GNLNFYN
+104 GNLNFYGE
-111 DMFMNVTWHGV
+111 MFMNVTWHGV
-122 YLNAT
+122 YPDAT
-127 LEINGVKVKDGAEGV
+127 LEINGVKVEERAEGV
-142 QLYAAAEIHVNAKTW
+142 QAYASAEIHVNAKTW

-167 VTSADE
+167 VTSKDE

-190 TEESTELQKPAAPT
+190 TEESTELQKPVAPT
-204 GLVANINDLKTNYTI
+204 VLVANINDLKTNYTI

-232 YLDGKLVKD
+232 YLDGEYKKD
-241 ITNGGVVTIEE
+241 ITNGGIVTIEE
-252 LKLEEGKT
+252 LGLKAGQT
-260 YTFGV
+260 YKFGV
-265 SAVNAAGESDISTVS
+265 SAVNKAGESDISEIS

-288 ETSTGST
+288 ETTGS
-295 EETTEA
+295 EETTETL
-301 FDPSTITEWTAVKGS
+301 DPSTIKDWTEVKDS
-316 TTMSYYI
+316 KNTMLYYI
-323 ANDAAGKVSV
+323 ANKASDKVLV
-333 QPEMHGD
+333 KPEMHGD
-340 NLYAAFKIA
+340 NLYAAFTLA
-349 AKFKSVVL
+349 AKFKSVEL
-357 NDESITP
+357 NGETIIP
-364 RDGADVEIAKTSFKE
+364 REGADIEIPKTSFSKE
-379 GYNKLVVTN
+379 YNKLVVTN
-388 FYGNESV
+388 HYGSETV
-395 TIYFKVEK
+395 TIYFKVVSATEK
-403 EEETTTK
+403 TK
-410 PYKDGEVLV
+410 YK
-419 NESNVIKEVPAYESG
+419 
-434 NEYQNEYK
+434 
-442 NSGIKFVNGK
+442 
-452 KYVAEVVVSSTAA
+452 
-465 KKIKLV
+465 
-471 FQKNGEKNNNDWSPV
+471 
-486 ADGYDV
+486 
-492 EIAAGNKV
+492 
-500 KITYVFTSNLNVDDG
+500 
-515 IYDIYL
+515 
-521 GSVADATTLVFESK
+521 
-535 KLTTYNEVPAGVQTG
+535 
-550 IEVVPAPATYTVTVD
+550 VTVD
-565 GAPTSV
+565 GTPTEV
-571 AEGSTYTFGDNAQ
+571 EEGSTYTFGDNAQ
-584 GYYDT
+584 GYYDK

-645 VSDILNKDFVTTGTL
+645 ESDILNKDFVTTGTL

-672 VLDKDS
+672 VLNKDS

-702 IKIKTDNYE
+702 IKIKTGNYE

-744 IYYVANAVKEAGYK
+744 IYNAVKEAGYK

>member
-1 MREPQRVRHDFLVER
+1 
-16 GKNMNIISKKKQGV
+16 MNIISKKKQGV

-95 IVNWMTKGD
+95 IVNWMTTGD
-104 GNLNFYN
+104 GNLNFYGE
-111 DMFMNVTWHGV
+111 MFMNVTWHGV
-122 YLNAT
+122 YPDAT
-127 LEINGVKVKDGAEGV
+127 LEINGVKVEKGAEGV
-142 QLYAAAEIHVNAKTW
+142 QVYAAAEIHVNAKNW

-232 YLDGKLVKD
+232 YLDGKFVKD

-288 ETSTGST
+288 ETTKGS
-295 EETTEA
+295 EETTET
-301 FDPSTITEWTAVKGS
+301 FDPSTITEWTAVGGS

-333 QPEMHGD
+333 KPEMHGD
-340 NLYAAFKIA
+340 SLYAAFALA

-364 RDGADVEIAKTSFKE
+364 RGGADVEIAKTSFKE
-379 GYNKLVVTN
+379 GYNKLVVTD
-388 FYGNESV
+388 FYGKESV

-419 NESNVIKEVPAYESG
+419 NDSNVTKEVPAYEKG
-434 NEYQNEYK
+434 DYWQNEY
-442 NSGIKFVNGK
+442 NNAPVNYVKGK

-471 FQKNGEKNNNDWSPV
+471 FQRVNIWDFVDANS
-486 ADGYDV
+486 GYEA

-500 KITYVFTSNLNVDDG
+500 KITYVFEATQETDNGNF
-515 IYDIYL
+515 DIYL

-550 IEVVPAPATYTVTVD
+550 VEVVSAPATYTVTVD
-565 GAPTSV
+565 GTPTSV
-571 AEGSTYTFGDNAQ
+571 TEGSTYTFGDNAQ

-594 YASGEK
+594 YASGET
-600 ITVNSD
+600 ITVNSN
-606 ITVTSIKLNVAMQKG
+606 ITVTSINLNVAMQKG

-702 IKIKTDNYE
+702 IKIKTGNYE

-744 IYYVANAVKEAGYK
+744 IYYVANAVKDAGYK

>member
-1 MREPQRVRHDFLVER
+1 
-16 GKNMNIISKKKQGV
+16 MNIISKKKQGV

-95 IVNWMTKGD
+95 IVNWMTTGD
-104 GNLNFYN
+104 GNLNFYGE
-111 DMFMNVTWHGV
+111 MFMNVTWHGV
-122 YLNAT
+122 YPDAT
-127 LEINGVKVKDGAEGV
+127 LEINGVKVEKGAEGV
-142 QLYAAAEIHVNAKTW
+142 KVYAAAEIHVNAKNW

-232 YLDGKLVKD
+232 YLDGKFVKD

-288 ETSTGST
+288 ETTKGS
-295 EETTEA
+295 EETTET
-301 FDPSTITEWTAVKGS
+301 FDPSTITEWTAVGGS

-333 QPEMHGD
+333 KPEMHGD
-340 NLYAAFKIA
+340 SLYAAFALA

-364 RDGADVEIAKTSFKE
+364 RGGADVEIAKTSFKE
-379 GYNKLVVTN
+379 GYNKLVVTD
-388 FYGNESV
+388 FYGKESV

-419 NESNVIKEVPAYESG
+419 NDSNVTKEVPAYENG
-434 NEYQNEYK
+434 YYWQNEY
-442 NSGIKFVNGK
+442 NNAPVNYVKGK

-471 FQKNGEKNNNDWSPV
+471 FQRVNIWDFVDANS
-486 ADGYDV
+486 GYEA

-500 KITYVFTSNLNVDDG
+500 KITYVFEATQETDNGNF
-515 IYDIYL
+515 DIYL

-550 IEVVPAPATYTVTVD
+550 VEVVSAPATYTVTVD
-565 GAPTSV
+565 GTPTSV
-571 AEGSTYTFGDNAQ
+571 TEGSTYTFGDNAQ

-594 YASGEK
+594 YASGET
-600 ITVNSD
+600 ITVNSN
-606 ITVTSIKLNVAMQKG
+606 ITVTSINLNVAMQKG

-678 KYTNL
+678 EYTNL

-702 IKIKTDNYE
+702 IKIKTGNYE

-744 IYYVANAVKEAGYK
+744 IYYVANAVKDAGYK

>member
-1 MREPQRVRHDFLVER
+1 
-16 GKNMNIISKKKQGV
+16 MNIISKKKQGV

-51 AKADTDYSQLTYDYK
+51 AKADTS
-66 NKGEAYMK
+66 
-74 GAETTKSQWRV
+74 V
-85 AVDTSQSTGD
+85 AVAGKQYSVTVSDGSAWTGFACQEIFDSARIHFAWGIDVDTNSITASINENELKVDGKNAKGMYIPLTEVSGLEIGSYE
-95 IVNWMTKGD
+95 IVVKATTIASESSSAKEIIAK
-104 GNLNFYN
+104 
-111 DMFMNVTWHGV
+111 
-122 YLNAT
+122 AT
-127 LEINGVKVKDGAEGV
+127 LKIEKVEG
-142 QLYAAAEIHVNAKTW
+142 T
-157 INNNAYNVVK
+157 
-167 VTSADE
+167 
-173 TQYVTFIVATG
+173 
-184 NKVDTS
+184 
-190 TEESTELQKPAAPT
+190 TELQKPAAPA

-219 AFANVATATSYKF
+219 AFANVPTATSYKF
-232 YLDGKLVKD
+232 YLNGTYVKD

-265 SAVNAAGESDISTVS
+265 SAVNKAGESAISTVE
-280 VTVPSKET
+280 VKVPSKET
-288 ETSTGST
+288 ETTGS

-301 FDPSTITEWTAVKGS
+301 FDPSTITEWTAVGGS

-323 ANDAAGKVSV
+323 ANDAAGKVTV
-333 QPEMHGD
+333 KPEMHGD
-340 NLYAAFKIA
+340 NLYAAFSLA

-364 RDGADVEIAKTSFKE
+364 RGGADVEIAKTSFKE
-379 GYNKLVVTN
+379 GYNKLVVTDY
-388 FYGNESV
+388 YGKESV

-419 NESNVIKEVPAYESG
+419 NESNVTKEVPAYKDG
-434 NEYQNEYK
+434 DYWQNEYNNAPVK
-442 NSGIKFVNGK
+442 YVKGK

-465 KKIKLV
+465 KAIKLV
-471 FQKNGEKNNNDWSPV
+471 FQRVNIWDFVDANQ
-486 ADGYDV
+486 GY
-492 EIAAGNKV
+492 EAKIAAGNKV
-500 KITYVFTSNLNVDDG
+500 KITYVFEATQETDNGNF
-515 IYDIYL
+515 DIYL

-550 IEVVPAPATYTVTVD
+550 VEVLSAPATYTVTVD
-565 GAPTSV
+565 GTPTSV
-571 AEGSTYTFGDNAQ
+571 TEGSTYTFGDNAQ

-635 TVITSGNDIA
+635 TVITSENGIA
-645 VSDILNKDFVTTGTL
+645 ASDILNKDFVTTGTL

-678 KYTNL
+678 KYTKL

-688 GWYNDEVGKFCGSI
+688 GWYDDKVGKFCGSI

-716 VGYATITYHNGDK
+716 VGYVTIKYNNGKTY
-729 YSIYA
+729 SVYA

>member
-1 MREPQRVRHDFLVER
+1 
-16 GKNMNIISKKKQGV
+16 MNIISKKKQGV

-95 IVNWMTKGD
+95 IVNWMTTGD
-104 GNLNFYN
+104 GNLNFYG

-122 YLNAT
+122 YPDAT
-127 LEINGVKVKDGAEGV
+127 LEINGVKVEKGAEGV
-142 QLYAAAEIHVNAKTW
+142 QVYAAAEIHVNAKNW

-190 TEESTELQKPAAPT
+190 TEESTELQKPAAPA
-204 GLVANINDLKTNYTI
+204 GLVANINALNTDYTI

-232 YLDGKLVKD
+232 YLDGTYVKD
-241 ITNGGVVTIEE
+241 ITNGGIVTIEE

-265 SAVNAAGESDISTVS
+265 SAVNAAGESDISTVQ
-280 VTVPSKET
+280 VKVPSKET
-288 ETSTGST
+288 ETSSGST

-301 FDPSTITEWTAVKGS
+301 FDPSTITDWTAVKGS

-323 ANDAAGKVSV
+323 ANDAATKVSV
-333 QPEMHGD
+333 KPEMHGD
-340 NLYAAFKIA
+340 NLYAAFTLA
-349 AKFKSVVL
+349 AKFKSVSL
-357 NDESITP
+357 NGEAIEP
-364 RDGADVEIAKTSFKE
+364 RGGADVEIAKTSFKE
-379 GYNKLVVTN
+379 GYNKLEVTD
-388 FYGNESV
+388 FYGKETV
-395 TIYFKVEK
+395 TVYFKVAKK
-403 EEETTTK
+403 EETNTK

-419 NESNVIKEVPAYESG
+419 NESNVTKEVPAYEG
-434 NEYQNEYK
+434 GDYWQNEY
-442 NSGIKFVNGK
+442 NNAPVNYVEGK

-465 KKIKLV
+465 KKIKMV
-471 FQKNGEKNNNDWSPV
+471 FQRVGIWDFVDANS
-486 ADGYDV
+486 GYEA

-500 KITYVFTSNLNVDDG
+500 KITYVFEATQGKGTDNGNF
-515 IYDIYL
+515 DIYL

-550 IEVVPAPATYTVTVD
+550 VEVLSAPATYTVTVD
-565 GAPTSV
+565 GTPTSV
-571 AEGSTYTFGDNAQ
+571 TEGSTYTFGDNAQ

-594 YASGEK
+594 YASGET
-600 ITVNSD
+600 ITVNSN
-606 ITVTSIKLNVAMQKG
+606 ITVTSINLNVAMQKG

-660 ITTFDLFSANGN
+660 ITTFDLFSANGS

-678 KYTNL
+678 KYTTL

-702 IKIKTDNYE
+702 IKIKKDNYE
-711 KKFVG
+711 KKFIG
-716 VGYATITYHNGDK
+716 VGYVTITYNNGDT
-729 YSIYA
+729 YSVCA

-744 IYYVANAVKEAGYK
+744 IYYVANAVKDAGYK
-758 NCDAAQ
+758 NCDETQ
-764 KAIID
+764 KSIID

>member
-1 MREPQRVRHDFLVER
+1 
-16 GKNMNIISKKKQGV
+16 MNVISKKKQGI

-66 NKGEAYMK
+66 NKGESYMK
-74 GAETTKSQWRV
+74 GAETTKSKWRV

-104 GNLNFYN
+104 GNLNFYGE
-111 DMFMNVTWHGV
+111 MFMNVTWHGV
-122 YLNAT
+122 YPDAT
-127 LEINGVKVKDGAEGV
+127 LEINGVKVEEGAEGV
-142 QLYAAAEIHVNAKTW
+142 QAYASAEIHVNAKTW

-167 VTSADE
+167 VTSKDE

-190 TEESTELQKPAAPT
+190 TEESTELQKPVAPT

-232 YLDGKLVKD
+232 YLDGEYKKD
-241 ITNGGVVTIEE
+241 ITNGGIVTIEE
-252 LKLEEGKT
+252 LGLKAGQT
-260 YTFGV
+260 YKFGV
-265 SAVNAAGESDISTVS
+265 SAVNKAGESDISEIS

-288 ETSTGST
+288 ETTGS
-295 EETTEA
+295 EETTETL
-301 FDPSTITEWTAVKGS
+301 DPSTIKDWTEVKDS
-316 TTMSYYI
+316 KNTMLYYI
-323 ANDAAGKVSV
+323 ANKASDKVSV
-333 QPEMHGD
+333 KPEMHGD
-340 NLYAAFKIA
+340 NLYAAFTLA
-349 AKFKSVVL
+349 AKFKSVEL
-357 NDESITP
+357 NGETIIP
-364 RDGADVEIAKTSFKE
+364 REGADIEIPKTSFSKE
-379 GYNKLVVTN
+379 YNKLVVTN
-388 FYGNESV
+388 HYGSETV
-395 TIYFKVEK
+395 TIYFKVVSATEK
-403 EEETTTK
+403 TK
-410 PYKDGEVLV
+410 YK
-419 NESNVIKEVPAYESG
+419 
-434 NEYQNEYK
+434 
-442 NSGIKFVNGK
+442 
-452 KYVAEVVVSSTAA
+452 
-465 KKIKLV
+465 
-471 FQKNGEKNNNDWSPV
+471 
-486 ADGYDV
+486 
-492 EIAAGNKV
+492 
-500 KITYVFTSNLNVDDG
+500 
-515 IYDIYL
+515 
-521 GSVADATTLVFESK
+521 
-535 KLTTYNEVPAGVQTG
+535 
-550 IEVVPAPATYTVTVD
+550 VTVD
-565 GAPTSV
+565 GTPTEV
-571 AEGSTYTFGDNAQ
+571 EEGSTYTFGDNAQ
-584 GYYDT
+584 GYYDK

-678 KYTNL
+678 KYTKL

-688 GWYNDEVGKFCGSI
+688 GWYDDEVGKFCGSI

-716 VGYATITYHNGDK
+716 VGYVTIKYNNGKTY
-729 YSIYA
+729 SVYA

>member
-1 MREPQRVRHDFLVER
+1 
-16 GKNMNIISKKKQGV
+16 MNIISKKKQGV

-85 AVDTSQSTGD
+85 AVDTSQSTGN
-95 IVNWMTKGD
+95 IVNWMTTGD
-104 GNLNFYN
+104 GNLNFYGE
-111 DMFMNVTWHGV
+111 MFMNVTWHGV
-122 YLNAT
+122 YPDAT
-127 LEINGVKVKDGAEGV
+127 LEINGVKVEKEAEGV
-142 QLYAAAEIHVNAKTW
+142 QVYAAAEIHVNAKNW

-232 YLDGKLVKD
+232 YLLDGKFVKD

-288 ETSTGST
+288 ETTKGS
-295 EETTEA
+295 EETTET
-301 FDPSTITEWTAVKGS
+301 FDPSTITEWTAVGGS

-333 QPEMHGD
+333 KPEMHGD
-340 NLYAAFKIA
+340 SLYAAFALA

-364 RDGADVEIAKTSFKE
+364 RGGAYVEIAKTSFKE
-379 GYNKLVVTN
+379 GYNKLVVTD
-388 FYGNESV
+388 FYGKESV

-419 NESNVIKEVPAYESG
+419 NDSNVTKEVPAYENG
-434 NEYQNEYK
+434 DYWQNEY
-442 NSGIKFVNGK
+442 NNAPVNYVKGK

-471 FQKNGEKNNNDWSPV
+471 FQRVNIGDFVDANS
-486 ADGYDV
+486 GYEA

-500 KITYVFTSNLNVDDG
+500 KITYVFEATQETDNGNF
-515 IYDIYL
+515 DIYL

-550 IEVVPAPATYTVTVD
+550 VEVVSAPATYTVTVD
-565 GAPTSV
+565 GTPTSV
-571 AEGSTYTFGDNAQ
+571 TEGSTYTFGDNAQ

-594 YASGEK
+594 YASGET
-600 ITVNSD
+600 ITVNSN
-606 ITVTSIKLNVAMQKG
+606 ITVTSINLNVAMQKG

-702 IKIKTDNYE
+702 IKIKTGNYE

-744 IYYVANAVKEAGYK
+744 IYYVANAVKDAGYK

>member
-1 MREPQRVRHDFLVER
+1 
-16 GKNMNIISKKKQGV
+16 MNIISKKKQGV

-95 IVNWMTKGD
+95 IVNWMTTGD
-104 GNLNFYN
+104 GNLNFYGE
-111 DMFMNVTWHGV
+111 MFMNVTWHGV
-122 YLNAT
+122 YPDAT
-127 LEINGVKVKDGAEGV
+127 LEINGVKVEKGAEGV
-142 QLYAAAEIHVNAKTW
+142 QVYAAAEIHVNAKNW

-232 YLDGKLVKD
+232 YLDGKFVKD

-288 ETSTGST
+288 ETTKGS
-295 EETTEA
+295 EETTET
-301 FDPSTITEWTAVKGS
+301 FDPSTITEWTAVGGS

-333 QPEMHGD
+333 KPEMHGD
-340 NLYAAFKIA
+340 SLYAAFALA

-364 RDGADVEIAKTSFKE
+364 RGGADVEIAKTSFKE
-379 GYNKLVVTN
+379 GYNKLVVTD
-388 FYGNESV
+388 FYGKESV

-419 NESNVIKEVPAYESG
+419 NDSNVTKEVPAYENG
-434 NEYQNEYK
+434 DYWQNEY
-442 NSGIKFVNGK
+442 NNAPVNYVKGK

-471 FQKNGEKNNNDWSPV
+471 FQRVNNWDFVDANS
-486 ADGYDV
+486 GYEA

-500 KITYVFTSNLNVDDG
+500 KITYVFEATQETDNGNF
-515 IYDIYL
+515 DIYL

-550 IEVVPAPATYTVTVD
+550 VEVVSAPATYTVTVD
-565 GAPTSV
+565 GTPTSV
-571 AEGSTYTFGDNAQ
+571 TEGSTYTFGDNAQ

-594 YASGEK
+594 YASGET
-600 ITVNSD
+600 ITVNSN
-606 ITVTSIKLNVAMQKG
+606 ITVTSINLNVAMQKG

-702 IKIKTDNYE
+702 IKIKTGNYE

-744 IYYVANAVKEAGYK
+744 IYYVANAVKDAGYK